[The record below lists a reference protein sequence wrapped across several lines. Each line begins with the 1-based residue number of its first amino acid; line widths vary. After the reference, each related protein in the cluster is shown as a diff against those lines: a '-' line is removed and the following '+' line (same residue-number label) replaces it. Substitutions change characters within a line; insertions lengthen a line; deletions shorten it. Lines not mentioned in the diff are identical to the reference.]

1 MITKEQLIEQMV
13 GFINNEVSKEVDAN
27 KRLMFQF
34 KELNTEQRIEWIK
47 TFSPNDILELI
58 ALIREYFTYEFDK
71 VIDDDI
77 AERLK
82 NNDDYIRIDDVKDYV
97 DEYLGDI
104 FVRKDNIDAY
114 LVDALDL
121 SNEVTDNYLYNL
133 SSYGKIEKIK
143 DMLDTLDT
151 L

>member
-27 KRLMFQF
+27 KRPMFQF
-34 KELNTEQRIEWIK
+34 KELNTEQRIKWIK

-58 ALIREYFTYEFDK
+58 ALIREFFTYEFDK

-77 AERLK
+77 AERFE
-82 NNDDYIRIDDVKDYV
+82 NNDDYIRIDAVKDYV
-97 DEYLGDI
+97 DDYLDDI
-104 FVRKDNIDAY
+104 FVRKDNIDAEM
-114 LVDALDL
+114 VDDLDL

-133 SSYGKIEKIK
+133 SSCDKIEKIK
-143 DMLDTLDT
+143 DM
-151 L
+151 